1 MKRPVTEPENLTE
14 VETTDSMVVVV
25 YGLPQGDRTTKPQS
39 LYTIEYL

>member
-25 YGLPQGDRTTKPQS
+25 YSRLQGDRTTKPQS

>member
-1 MKRPVTEPENLTE
+1 
-14 VETTDSMVVVV
+14 MVVVV